1 MPADGDSAMRFMVLI
16 KASADSEAGV
26 MPSEELLSA
35 MGKFNQELIDAGVML
50 AGDGLKPSSQGARV
64 NFNGDKRSVT
74 DGPFAETKE
83 LIAGYWLWQCKDLE
97 EAIAWVKQCPNP
109 MGEDCHIEIRPLY
122 EIEDFDTEQAPAF
135 KAQEKQLRDAA
146 AKRS

>member
-1 MPADGDSAMRFMVLI
+1 MVLI

-35 MGKFNQELIDAGVML
+35 MGKFNQDLIDAGVML

-83 LIAGYWLWQCKDLE
+83 LIAGYWLWQCKDLD
-97 EAIAWVKQCPNP
+97 EAIAWVKKCPNP
-109 MGEDCHIEIRPLY
+109 MGEDCHVEIRSLF

-135 KAQEKQLRDAA
+135 KAQEDQLRDAA